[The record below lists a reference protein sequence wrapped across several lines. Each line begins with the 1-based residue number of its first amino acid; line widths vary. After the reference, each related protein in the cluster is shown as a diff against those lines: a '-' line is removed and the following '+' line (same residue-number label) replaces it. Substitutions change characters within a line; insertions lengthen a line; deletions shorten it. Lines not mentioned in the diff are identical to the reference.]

1 MAGIHILAM
10 ERMNWMYEEAYL
22 VFWMGMS
29 LVLAVILA
37 RQMKNIEKIW
47 RYVYGIENFPCDKT
61 VFC

>member
-37 RQMKNIEKIW
+37 RQMKKYRKNLEVCVW
-47 RYVYGIENFPCDKT
+47 N
-61 VFC
+61 